1 MVEEDDESEESTR
14 VEEAEMT
21 LQALTGWDTPQT
33 LRMLVAL
40 IHSGSTHNFISEK
53 VANKLNLQI

>member
-21 LQALTGWDTPQT
+21 LQALPGWDTPQT
-33 LRMLVAL
+33 LRTPVK
-40 IHSGSTHNFISEK
+40 INRHI
-53 VANKLNLQI
+53 